1 MKLSAYANH
10 ELAKILFEF
19 AYYETIQGTPFKPRA
34 YEMASESLVAMGD
47 DIQKTWEKGG
57 IKELKK
63 LPGIGQAIAEKIDEF
78 YRTGKVKSYIAMK
91 KKYPVDM
98 WRLASIEGI
107 GPMTIN
113 MLYRKLKVKNLKD
126 LERVVKQKKIRKLPG
141 FGEKSED
148 KIKRGIQMM
157 KQASGRHVL
166 GDVLPLADRIVHRL
180 KKVPGVKRC
189 TYAGSLRRR
198 KETVGDIDLLITS
211 NDPKRAMS
219 AFVSLPEVLSI
230 HEKGKTRGSVRLKLG
245 IDADLRVVPD
255 EVYGAALQYF
265 TGDKRHNVLLR
276 QYALS
281 KGFTLNEYGLFRLP
295 RSTTQRRND
304 ATTQRTRGRGTLIAC
319 NTEEKIYRA
328 LGMATPP
335 PEIRI
340 GEDEMEAAK
349 KKKLPK
355 LIPYGSVKGDLQVQ
369 TDWSDGAASIEATAK
384 AAKAQKLSYMA
395 VTDHTKSLGIANGL
409 DDRKVK
415 RQIEAIKK
423 LNRKLKGFTVLTGTE
438 CDIKKDGS
446 LDLKDE
452 TLKKLQWVGVAVH
465 SSFRKSKKE
474 QTARILKAISNPYV
488 DCLFHPFCQILN
500 QRAPI
505 DLDFDE
511 VLAAAKKHRVILEID
526 AFPDRSDLDA
536 AHVRRAVQAG
546 VPLAINTD
554 AHHPDHFE
562 YIELGEAIARRGWAR
577 KADVVNTKS
586 VKDLLAF
593 LSKKRRR

>member
-19 AYYETIQGTPFKPRA
+19 AYYETILGTPFKPRA
-34 YEMASESLVAMGD
+34 YEMASETLVAMGD

-141 FGEKSED
+141 FGEKSEE
-148 KIKRGIQMM
+148 KIRRGIQMM

-211 NDPKRAMS
+211 TDPKRAMS

-276 QYALS
+276 QHAQS
-281 KGFTLNEYGLFRLP
+281 KGYLLNEYGLFKTGKGLRAKGKG
-295 RSTTQRRND
+295 SKNK
-304 ATTQRTRGRGTLIAC
+304 LIAC
-319 NTEEKIYRA
+319 KTEEEIYKH

-415 RQIEAIKK
+415 RQIETIKK

-438 CDIKKDGS
+438 CDIKVDGS

-452 TLKKLQWVGVAVH
+452 TLKKLQWVGVSIH
-465 SSFRKSKKE
+465 SSFRKPKKE
-474 QTARILKAISNPYV
+474 QTARVLKAISNPYV
-488 DCLFHPFCQILN
+488 DCLFHPFCQIIN

-511 VLAAAKKHRVILEID
+511 VLAAAKKYRVILEID

-536 AHVRRAVQAG
+536 AHVRAAVQAG

-562 YIELGEAIARRGWAR
+562 YIELGEAIARRGWAG
-577 KADVVNTKS
+577 KADVVNTKN

-593 LSKKRRR
+593 LSKKRKR